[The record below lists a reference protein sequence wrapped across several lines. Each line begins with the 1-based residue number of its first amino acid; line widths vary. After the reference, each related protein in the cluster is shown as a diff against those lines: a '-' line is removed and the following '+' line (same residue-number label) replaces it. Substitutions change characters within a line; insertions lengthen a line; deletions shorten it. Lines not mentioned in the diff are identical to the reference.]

1 MFNSDFRYLKRM
13 ARHGVIRK
21 DPIFRAFIQEK
32 EPPKELK
39 SGKTFSEMLTGIK
52 ETLGNIGCVHLHANR
67 ENRKFFTVT

>member
-1 MFNSDFRYLKRM
+1 M